1 MSKILIVD
9 DDMELRGNLS
19 DVLQDAGY
27 TTVEAL
33 NGQAALNILDSE
45 DFTLVLLDMVMP
57 GMNGIDTL
65 TALKHRKPQ
74 IKVIMITAFATVQN
88 AVNAIQRGA
97 SDYVTKPFKIEELLA
112 TIGRV
117 LEEARFEEGA
127 ARIGLDN
134 AISSLNNEIRRNI
147 IRMIF
152 KRKNMRLMEITREL
166 DFDDHTKIVFHLK
179 NLKVADAIDQDQNKA
194 YFLTEEGMR
203 LYECMKVLEYYVAE
217 N

>member
-1 MSKILIVD
+1 MNRILIVD
-9 DDMELRGNLS
+9 DDTELRGNLS

-27 TTVEAL
+27 TTAEAH
-33 NGQAALNILDSE
+33 NGQAALNLLESE

-65 TALKHRKPQ
+65 TALKHKKPQ
-74 IKVIMITAFATVQN
+74 TKVIMITAFATVQN
-88 AVNAIQRGA
+88 AVNAIQKGA
-97 SDYVTKPFKIEELLA
+97 SDYVTKPFKIEDLLA

-127 ARIGLDN
+127 AKIGLDN

-166 DFDDHTKIVFHLK
+166 NFDDHTKIVFHLK
-179 NLKVADAIDQDQNKA
+179 NLKEADVIDQDQNKA
-194 YFLTEEGMR
+194 YFLTEEGGR
-203 LYECMKVLEYYVAE
+203 LYECMKLLELYVAE

>member
-1 MSKILIVD
+1 MILIVD

-27 TTVEAL
+27 KTVEAP
-33 NGQAALNILDSE
+33 NGQAALNMLDSE

-65 TALKHRKPQ
+65 TALKSRKPQ

-88 AVNAIQRGA
+88 AVDAIQRGA
-97 SDYVTKPFKIEELLA
+97 SDYVTKPFNIEELLA
-112 TIGRV
+112 TVGRV
-117 LEEARFEEGA
+117 LEEARFEEDA
-127 ARIGLDN
+127 ARIGLDI

-166 DFDDHTKIVFHLK
+166 GFDDHTKIVFHLK
-179 NLKVADAIDQDQNKA
+179 HLKDADVIDQDQNKA
-194 YFLTEEGMR
+194 YFLTEEGGR
-203 LYECMKVLEYYVAE
+203 LYECMKVLELHVAE

>member
-1 MSKILIVD
+1 MNRILIVD
-9 DDMELRGNLS
+9 DDTELRCNLS

-27 TTVEAL
+27 TTVEAP
-33 NGQAALNILDSE
+33 NGHAALNLLDSE
-45 DFTLVLLDMVMP
+45 DFALVLLDMVMP

-65 TALKHRKPQ
+65 TALKRKKPQ
-74 IKVIMITAFATVQN
+74 TKVIMITAFATVQN
-88 AVNAIQRGA
+88 AVNAIQQGA
-97 SDYVTKPFKIEELLA
+97 SDYITKPFKIEELLA

-127 ARIGLDN
+127 AKIGLED

-152 KRKNMRLMEITREL
+152 KRKNLRLMEITREL
-166 DFDDHTKIVFHLK
+166 NFDDHTKIVFHLK
-179 NLKVADAIDQDQNKA
+179 NLREADVIDQDLNKA
-194 YFLTEEGMR
+194 YFLTEEGVR
-203 LYECMKVLEYYVAE
+203 LYECMKVLERYVAV